1 VSSQIDRLLSPRLRA
16 AALMP
21 AAVLT
26 VHQLR
31 YLLAF
36 GGGTGQE
43 LEKEGHQYLS
53 ALAAPIAMSVAIVVG
68 LFLAR
73 LASAWREGEAEVGA
87 RGGAASAARG
97 RARDAGGA
105 TSVSRGGARPV
116 CGALSAAH
124 GHARPPAWRGFLRLA
139 LLIGATLLAL
149 YSCQELLE
157 GMLSSGH
164 PGGFDGVFGDGGW
177 WAVPL
182 SLACGLVIAAALRG
196 ARAAIRWVA
205 SRHRR
210 LKASHGRPAP
220 APRPRRLALPR
231 PVPLAGAAAGR
242 APPLALRTR

>member
-68 LFLAR
+68 LFVAR
-73 LASAWREGEAEVGA
+73 LATAWREGAEDGRGTAIGA
-87 RGGAASAARG
+87 RTDHAAGRPSAASGARATCVGRAAR
-97 RARDAGGA
+97 RHA
-105 TSVSRGGARPV
+105 SVGS
-116 CGALSAAH
+116 SACLD
-124 GHARPPAWRGFLRLA
+124 FLRLA
-139 LLIGATLLAL
+139 LLTAFALFAL

-164 PGGFDGVFGDGGW
+164 PGGLDGVFGNGGW
-177 WAVPL
+177 WAAPL

-196 ARAAIRWVA
+196 ARAAIRWA
-205 SRHRR
+205 AARHRR
-210 LKASHGRPAP
+210 PRLDHGRPAP
-220 APRPRRLALPR
+220 VRRPRRLALPR

-242 APPLALRTR
+242 APPLALRTL

>member
-36 GGGTGQE
+36 GGGSGQE

-73 LASAWREGEAEVGA
+73 LASAWREGEAEP
-87 RGGAASAARG
+87 GGAAPSRGRSGAAARP
-97 RARDAGGA
+97 
-105 TSVSRGGARPV
+105 S
-116 CGALSAAH
+116 
-124 GHARPPAWRGFLRLA
+124 AWRGFFRLS
-139 LLIGATLLAL
+139 LTIGASLLAL

-205 SRHRR
+205 ARHRAP
-210 LKASHGRPAP
+210 KASYGRPAP

-231 PVPLAGAAAGR
+231 LVPLASAAAGR
-242 APPLALRTR
+242 APPVALQTL

>member
-68 LFLAR
+68 LFVAR
-73 LASAWREGEAEVGA
+73 LASAWREGEGEEGA
-87 RGGAASAARG
+87 PRRS
-97 RARDAGGA
+97 
-105 TSVSRGGARPV
+105 
-116 CGALSAAH
+116 
-124 GHARPPAWRGFLRLA
+124 FLRLA
-139 LLIGATLLAL
+139 LTIGAALLAL

-157 GMLSSGH
+157 GMLSTGH

-196 ARAAIRWVA
+196 ARAAIRWA
-205 SRHRR
+205 AARHRR
-210 LKASHGRPAP
+210 PKLSHGRPAP
-220 APRPRRLALPR
+220 APRPRRIALPR

-242 APPLALRTR
+242 APPLALRTL

>member
-1 VSSQIDRLLSPRLRA
+1 MDRLLSPRLRA

-31 YLLAF
+31 FLLAF
-36 GGGTGQE
+36 GGGSGAE

-53 ALAAPIAMSVAIVVG
+53 ALAAPIAMSVAIVLG
-68 LFLAR
+68 LFFAR
-73 LASAWREGEAEVGA
+73 LANVWREGADLA
-87 RGGAASAARG
+87 ATPGGGSAPAAT
-97 RARDAGGA
+97 DPA
-105 TSVSRGGARPV
+105 TG
-116 CGALSAAH
+116 
-124 GHARPPAWRGFLRLA
+124 RGFLRLA
-139 LLIGATLLAL
+139 LLIGASLLAL

-182 SLACGLVIAAALRG
+182 SLACGLIVAAALRG
-196 ARAAIRWVA
+196 ARAAIRWA
-205 SRHRR
+205 AARGRR
-210 LKASHGRPAP
+210 VVASHGRPTP

-231 PVPLAGAAAGR
+231 TVPLAGAAAGR
-242 APPLALRTR
+242 APPLAVHAG

>member
-1 VSSQIDRLLSPRLRA
+1 VSSRIDTLLSPRLRA

-53 ALAAPIAMSVAIVVG
+53 ALAAPIAMTVAIVVG

-73 LASAWREGEAEVGA
+73 LAGAWREGTEEDGA
-87 RGGAASAARG
+87 PRRS
-97 RARDAGGA
+97 
-105 TSVSRGGARPV
+105 
-116 CGALSAAH
+116 
-124 GHARPPAWRGFLRLA
+124 FLRLSMT
-139 LLIGATLLAL
+139 IGASLLVI

-164 PGGFDGVFGDGGW
+164 PGGFAGVFGDGGW
-177 WAVPL
+177 WSAPL
-182 SLACGLVIAAALRG
+182 SLACGFVIAAALRG
-196 ARAAIRWVA
+196 ARAAIRWAAARNRRPEA
-205 SRHRR
+205 SY
-210 LKASHGRPAP
+210 GRPAP
-220 APRPRRLALPR
+220 TPRPRRLTLPR
-231 PVPLAGAAAGR
+231 PMPLAGAAAGR
-242 APPLALRTR
+242 APPLALRTL

>member
-1 VSSQIDRLLSPRLRA
+1 LVSRRIDTLLSPRLRA

-31 YLLAF
+31 FLLAF
-36 GGGTGQE
+36 GGGSGQE

-73 LASAWREGEAEVGA
+73 LASAWREGEAE
-87 RGGAASAARG
+87 
-97 RARDAGGA
+97 A
-105 TSVSRGGARPV
+105 TAPTRGGARSIG
-116 CGALSAAH
+116 GARSTGAASI
-124 GHARPPAWRGFLRLA
+124 GLGAGARPSAWRGFLRLA
-139 LLIGATLLAL
+139 LIIGASLLAL

-164 PGGFDGVFGDGGW
+164 PGGFNGVFGDGGW

-196 ARAAIRWVA
+196 ARAAIRWA
-205 SRHRR
+205 AARHHRP
-210 LKASHGRPAP
+210 KVSHGRPTP
-220 APRPRRLALPR
+220 TPRPRRLALPR

>member
-68 LFLAR
+68 LFVAR
-73 LASAWREGEAEVGA
+73 LASAWRDGSIDQGA
-87 RGGAASAARG
+87 PR
-97 RARDAGGA
+97 
-105 TSVSRGGARPV
+105 
-116 CGALSAAH
+116 
-124 GHARPPAWRGFLRLA
+124 RGFLRLA
-139 LLIGATLLAL
+139 LLVGGALLAL

-164 PGGFDGVFGDGGW
+164 PGGLDGVFGDGGW
-177 WAVPL
+177 WAAPL
-182 SLACGLVIAAALRG
+182 SLACGLVVSAALRG
-196 ARAAIRWVA
+196 ARAAIRWA
-205 SRHRR
+205 AARHRR
-210 LKASHGRPAP
+210 SKASHGRPAP
-220 APRPRRLALPR
+220 VPRPRRLALPR

-242 APPLALRTR
+242 APPPAPSDL

>member
-1 VSSQIDRLLSPRLRA
+1 VANSLNRLVSPRLRA

-26 VHQLR
+26 VHQAR
-31 YLLAF
+31 FMLAF
-36 GGGTGQE
+36 GGSSGEE

-68 LFLAR
+68 LFFAR
-73 LASAWREGEAEVGA
+73 RASAWGDGA
-87 RGGAASAARG
+87 GAGDAR
-97 RARDAGGA
+97 RGA
-105 TSVSRGGARPV
+105 TNDPTSR
-116 CGALSAAH
+116 
-124 GHARPPAWRGFLRLA
+124 RGLLRLA
-139 LLIGATLLAL
+139 LLIAASLLAL

-157 GMLSSGH
+157 GMLSNGH
-164 PGGFDGVFGDGGW
+164 PEGFDGVFGDGGW

-182 SLACGLVIAAALRG
+182 SLVCGLAIAAALRG

-205 SRHRR
+205 SRRR
-210 LKASHGRPAP
+210 RPTTSHERPGA

-242 APPLALRTR
+242 APPLAL

>member
-36 GGGTGQE
+36 GGGTEQE

-73 LASAWREGEAEVGA
+73 LASAWR
-87 RGGAASAARG
+87 
-97 RARDAGGA
+97 AGGEEE
-105 TSVSRGGARPV
+105 GAPR
-116 CGALSAAH
+116 H
-124 GHARPPAWRGFLRLA
+124 GFLRLA
-139 LLIGATLLAL
+139 LTVGAALLAL

-157 GMLSSGH
+157 GMLASGH
-164 PGGFDGVFGDGGW
+164 PGGFDGVFGAGGW

-196 ARAAIRWVA
+196 ARAAIRWA
-205 SRHRR
+205 AARHRR
-210 LKASHGRPAP
+210 PRISHGRPAP
-220 APRPRRLALPR
+220 ASRPPRIALPR
-231 PVPLAGAAAGR
+231 PVPLADAAAGR

>member
-31 YLLAF
+31 FLLAF

-68 LFLAR
+68 LFFAR
-73 LASAWREGEAEVGA
+73 LASAWREG
-87 RGGAASAARG
+87 
-97 RARDAGGA
+97 AGDEGA
-105 TSVSRGGARPV
+105 TR
-116 CGALSAAH
+116 H
-124 GHARPPAWRGFLRLA
+124 GFLRLA
-139 LLIGATLLAL
+139 LLIGAALLVL

-164 PGGFDGVFGDGGW
+164 PEGFDGVFGDGGW

-196 ARAAIRWVA
+196 ARAAIRWA
-205 SRHRR
+205 AARHHRPQ
-210 LKASHGRPAP
+210 ASHGRPAP

-242 APPLALRTR
+242 APPLAFRTL

>member
-1 VSSQIDRLLSPRLRA
+1 MNRLLSPRLRA

-43 LEKEGHQYLS
+43 LEKQGHQYLG
-53 ALAAPIAMSVAIVVG
+53 ALAVPIGMSVAIVVG

-73 LASAWREGEAEVGA
+73 LASAWREGADEDGTP
-87 RGGAASAARG
+87 RRS
-97 RARDAGGA
+97 
-105 TSVSRGGARPV
+105 
-116 CGALSAAH
+116 
-124 GHARPPAWRGFLRLA
+124 FLRLA
-139 LLIGATLLAL
+139 LTTGAAILAI

-164 PGGFDGVFGDGGW
+164 PGGFGGVFGDGGW

-182 SLACGLVIAAALRG
+182 SFACGLVIAAALRG
-196 ARAAIRWVA
+196 ARAAIRWA
-205 SRHRR
+205 AARHRPAT
-210 LKASHGRPAP
+210 ASYGRPAP

-242 APPLALRTR
+242 APPLALRVL

>member
-1 VSSQIDRLLSPRLRA
+1 MDRLLSPRLRA

-31 YLLAF
+31 FLLAF
-36 GGGTGQE
+36 GGGSGHQ

-53 ALAAPIAMSVAIVVG
+53 ALAAPIAMLVAIVVG
-68 LFLAR
+68 LFVAR
-73 LASAWREGEAEVGA
+73 LASAWRGGEEGG
-87 RGGAASAARG
+87 SAAGLGGRDLWSGRG
-97 RARDAGGA
+97 DAR
-105 TSVSRGGARPV
+105 RP
-116 CGALSAAH
+116 S
-124 GHARPPAWRGFLRLA
+124 AWRGFVGLA
-139 LLIGATLLAL
+139 LTIAGALLAI

-164 PGGFDGVFGDGGW
+164 PGGLEGVFGEGGW

-182 SLACGLVIAAALRG
+182 SLAFGLVIAAALRG
-196 ARAAIRWVA
+196 ARAAIRWA
-205 SRHRR
+205 AARHRR
-210 LKASHGRPAP
+210 PEASHGRPAP

-242 APPLALRTR
+242 APPLAAATL

>member
-1 VSSQIDRLLSPRLRA
+1 
-16 AALMP
+16 MP

-53 ALAAPIAMSVAIVVG
+53 ALAAPIAMSVAILVG
-68 LFLAR
+68 LFVAR
-73 LASAWREGEAEVGA
+73 LASAWREGGEE
-87 RGGAASAARG
+87 
-97 RARDAGGA
+97 D
-105 TSVSRGGARPV
+105 
-116 CGALSAAH
+116 
-124 GHARPPAWRGFLRLA
+124 PAPRRSFLRLA
-139 LLIGATLLAL
+139 LTIGGALLAL

-164 PGGFDGVFGDGGW
+164 PGGFQGVFGDGGW

-182 SLACGLVIAAALRG
+182 SLAFGFVIAAALRG
-196 ARAAIRWVA
+196 ARAAIRWA
-205 SRHRR
+205 AHHCAPKS
-210 LKASHGRPAP
+210 SFGRPAP
-220 APRPRRLALPR
+220 VLRPRRLALPR

-242 APPLALRTR
+242 APPLAPHTL

>member
-1 VSSQIDRLLSPRLRA
+1 VPNRIDRLLPPRLRS

-36 GGGTGQE
+36 GSSSGQE

-68 LFLAR
+68 LFFAR
-73 LASAWREGEAEVGA
+73 LAVAWRVGDEEAH
-87 RGGAASAARG
+87 
-97 RARDAGGA
+97 
-105 TSVSRGGARPV
+105 
-116 CGALSAAH
+116 H
-124 GHARPPAWRGFLRLA
+124 GSTPRFGFLRLA
-139 LLIGATLLAL
+139 LAIGASLLAL

-157 GMLSSGH
+157 GMLSTGH
-164 PGGFDGVFGDGGW
+164 PGGFEGVFGEGGW

-182 SLACGLVIAAALRG
+182 AFACGTIVAAALRG
-196 ARAAIRWVA
+196 ARAAIRWA
-205 SRHRR
+205 AARQRR
-210 LKASHGRPAP
+210 PRISHGHPAP
-220 APRPRRLALPR
+220 TPRPPRIALLRL
-231 PVPLAGAAAGR
+231 VPLAGAAAGR